1 MPPPSAHAHARWHS
15 LAAQLQLPAAVV
27 DLDAFDQNAATLFA
41 RVPDGVTLRPAT
53 KSLRVPAL
61 LERLRALGG
70 AKVRGWMTFSA
81 AETEHLADAG
91 FDDFLLAYPVA
102 QPADAER
109 LLALGARGKTVRAIV
124 DADAHVDLFAAAA
137 KRLRPAPT
145 TGFSLAPTSGFSLAL
160 DLDVAW
166 RLLGGRLHLG
176 VRRSPLR
183 DPAAAVA
190 LARRAA
196 AQGLAVTGVMAYEA
210 QVAGMRDDQ
219 PGSRPDPAGPIR
231 RLIRR
236 RSSPLAAQRR
246 TAVVAALKAAGV
258 PITLVN
264 GGGTGSLAETAHDG
278 SVTEVTAGSGFFA
291 PHLFDGYRGLALA
304 PAAFFLLPVTRFPG
318 PGWVTA
324 HGGGYL
330 ASGAIGADRAPI
342 VHWPAG
348 LTPTGTEGFGEV
360 QTPFRID
367 PAVAPRLALGDPIV
381 CRHAKAGE
389 LFERFGVVHLV
400 RAGERIG
407 EVPSYR
413 GLGWSFG

>member
-1 MPPPSAHAHARWHS
+1 MLPPSAHARWHS

-27 DLDAFDQNAATLFA
+27 DLDAFDQNAAALFA

-61 LERLRALGG
+61 LERLRTLGG

-102 QPADAER
+102 QPIDAER

-124 DADAHVDLFAAAA
+124 DSDAHVDLFAAAA
-137 KRLRPAPT
+137 KRLPPAPT
-145 TGFSLAPTSGFSLAL
+145 TGFSLAL

-183 DPAAAVA
+183 DPDAAVA
-190 LARRAA
+190 LARRATA
-196 AQGLAVTGVMAYEA
+196 HGLPVTGVMAYEA

-219 PGSRPDPAGPIR
+219 PGARLDPAGPIR

-236 RSSPLAAQRR
+236 RSSPLAAERR

-342 VHWPAG
+342 VHWPPG
-348 LTPTGTEGFGEV
+348 LTPTSTEGFGEV
-360 QTPFRID
+360 QTPFHID
-367 PAVAPRLALGDPIV
+367 PAVAPLLALGDPIV

-389 LFERFGVVHLV
+389 LFERFGAVHLV